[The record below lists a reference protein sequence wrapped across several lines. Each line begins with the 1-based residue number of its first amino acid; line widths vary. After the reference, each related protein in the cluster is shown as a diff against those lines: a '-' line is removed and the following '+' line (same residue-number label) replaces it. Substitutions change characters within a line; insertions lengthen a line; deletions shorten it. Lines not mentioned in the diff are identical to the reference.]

1 MSRAWRKLN
10 RKVQIDQRRYY
21 LWMIAV
27 LIGIP
32 VNFIFS
38 GWGEDELACTFTHFS
53 STWFMWVEYKTL
65 SFSPPLHPHH
75 LPLYRE
81 HIHACAPTR
90 THARGSKLLPEL
102 YLGWGS
108 YVSVRTRTSCMVVCG
123 WTAVREVLCLCMHVH
138 VFFFFGACV
147 CSYLCVWDSSQAIS
161 GNDSRETGE
170 CHYSDLFTF

>member
-38 GWGEDELACTFTHFS
+38 GWGEDELACTFAHFS

-65 SFSPPLHPHH
+65 SIHPPPHPHH
-75 LPLYRE
+75 LLS
-81 HIHACAPTR
+81 ATDTCLR
-90 THARGSKLLPEL
+90 TNADTHTHKVVNYCLWAVSWLGQFTQVYVRVLL
-102 YLGWGS
+102 
-108 YVSVRTRTSCMVVCG
+108 VCG
-123 WTAVREVLCLCMHVH
+123 WTAVVYLYACTC
-138 VFFFFGACV
+138 FGCV
-147 CSYLCVWDSSQAIS
+147 YLYLCVWDSSRAIS
-161 GNDSRETGE
+161 GNDSRESGE

>member
-38 GWGEDELACTFTHFS
+38 GWEEDELACTFAHFS

-65 SFSPPLHPHH
+65 SFFFSPPPFTPHH
-75 LPLYRE
+75 IPLYQE
-81 HIHACAPTR
+81 HIHAC
-90 THARGSKLLPEL
+90 THRHRHTHTRGSKLLPL
-102 YLGWGS
+102 SCILSGAVYA
-108 YVSVRTRTSCMVVCG
+108 SVCIISVWMFV
-123 WTAVREVLCLCMHVH
+123 AVHGVLCICMHVH
-138 VFFFFGACV
+138 VFLFVCV
-147 CSYLCVWDSSQAIS
+147 CLY
-161 GNDSRETGE
+161 
-170 CHYSDLFTF
+170 

>member
-38 GWGEDELACTFTHFS
+38 GWGEDELAGTFAHFS

-65 SFSPPLHPHH
+65 SLYPPP
-75 LPLYRE
+75 PFTLYRE
-81 HIHACAPTR
+81 HIRAGTHTHTHTNVNAHMLVNYCLLSCVLAGQRAWVCVRLLLVRLYVCACGFCAYLHACGCLA
-90 THARGSKLLPEL
+90 G
-102 YLGWGS
+102 
-108 YVSVRTRTSCMVVCG
+108 
-123 WTAVREVLCLCMHVH
+123 LCLH
-138 VFFFFGACV
+138 
-147 CSYLCVWDSSQAIS
+147 LCVWDSSRAIS
-161 GNDSRETGE
+161 GNESGETGE

>member
-38 GWGEDELACTFTHFS
+38 GWGEDELACTFAHFS

-65 SFSPPLHPHH
+65 SFSPFHPHR
-75 LPLYRE
+75 LPLYQE
-81 HIHACAPTR
+81 HIHACAHTC
-90 THARGSKLLPEL
+90 TWGSKLLPL
-102 YLGWGS
+102 SCILAGAVYMS
-108 YVSVRTRTSCMVVCG
+108 ICMPTFCMVVSG
-123 WTAVREVLCLCMHVH
+123 QTAVHGVLRICMHVH
-138 VFFFFGACV
+138 VLVHVFVLV
-147 CSYLCVWDSSQAIS
+147 CLYEYT
-161 GNDSRETGE
+161 RPR
-170 CHYSDLFTF
+170 

>member
-38 GWGEDELACTFTHFS
+38 GWGEDELACTFAHFS
-53 STWFMWVEYKTL
+53 STWFMWVEYKTPSPCLLL
-65 SFSPPLHPHH
+65 SPSPPPRLS
-75 LPLYRE
+75 E
-81 HIHACAPTR
+81 IHTCMR
-90 THARGSKLLPEL
+90 
-102 YLGWGS
+102 
-108 YVSVRTRTSCMVVCG
+108 VRTYAHGEVNYCLWVVSRPG
-123 WTAVREVLCLCMHVH
+123 QFTWVRHCADSLQRVRLLCICMHVH
-138 VFFFFGACV
+138 VSVCV
-147 CSYLCVWDSSQAIS
+147 CVCTNTRAWDSGRAIS

>member
-38 GWGEDELACTFTHFS
+38 GWGEDELACTFAHFS

-65 SFSPPLHPHH
+65 SPPLPPPPFIRNTYMNAHP
-75 LPLYRE
+75 
-81 HIHACAPTR
+81 R
-90 THARGSKLLPEL
+90 THTCTWCSKLLPL
-102 YLGWGS
+102 SCILAGAVYLCMC
-108 YVSVRTRTSCMVVCG
+108 TSCMVVCG
-123 WTAVREVLCLCMHVH
+123 QTAVHRVLCISMHVH
-138 VFFFFGACV
+138 VLVCV
-147 CSYLCVWDSSQAIS
+147 CLYEYTRL
-161 GNDSRETGE
+161 R
-170 CHYSDLFTF
+170 

>member
-38 GWGEDELACTFTHFS
+38 GWGEDELACTFAHFS

-65 SFSPPLHPHH
+65 SFSPPPCI
-75 LPLYRE
+75 PPFYQE
-81 HIHACAPTR
+81 HIHAR
-90 THARGSKLLPEL
+90 THTHGVVNYCLWVVSRARAVYVCMWGGKKLQ
-102 YLGWGS
+102 
-108 YVSVRTRTSCMVVCG
+108 CI
-123 WTAVREVLCLCMHVH
+123 CMHVRDSPRVC
-138 VFFFFGACV
+138 VF
-147 CSYLCVWDSSQAIS
+147 VWIHALRDSSRAIS
-161 GNDSRETGE
+161 GNDSRETGGE